1 MEMILEAGPFGIQVP
16 AVPQGKHGT
25 DQLHGVPQGTGIRKG
40 AVVSGPVLQH
50 PPGEHHPGIGFLHR
64 DFQVRIGLVI
74 FQVDVIP
81 GPVFLNQVALQ
92 DQCFHL
98 AGGDNGLDG
107 SHMGVDGPY
116 LGGHLTGRAEIAP
129 HPVLQDH
136 CLAHI
141 DDLALSI
148 MHDID
153 PRRIGQD
160 GQGLLD
166 GFVHDRTF
174 FTY

>member
-1 MEMILEAGPFGIQVP
+1 MILITEQKVVRMDYRIEIAVKPEWHDARGEAALKKINDF
-16 AVPQGKHGT
+16 
-25 DQLHGVPQGTGIRKG
+25 LHGDVEKIRTRD
-40 AVVSGPVLQH
+40 VFTVSADITQ
-50 PPGEHHPGIGFLHR
+50 EQAEKI
-64 DFQVRIGLVI
+64 
-74 FQVDVIP
+74 
-81 GPVFLNQVALQ
+81 AAE
-92 DQCFHL
+92 L
-98 AGGDNGLDG
+98 AN
-107 SHMGVDGPY
+107 
-116 LGGHLTGRAEIAP
+116 
-129 HPVLQDH
+129 PVLQDH
-136 CLAHI
+136 RLAHI